1 MNTTL
6 DKISHKAQRAAA
18 SVIIDKVLA
27 MLDKDREKGLL
38 QIIDLAQKFMGDNF
52 KPEAYEGAKAIV
64 QNPDHKW
71 MKFVNTM
78 LDELDPNVAKMTA
91 LNLGFE
97 AAFYGTKTIRKM
109 RQVHHCNIPW
119 LILMDPTSACN
130 LR

>member
-1 MNTTL
+1 
-6 DKISHKAQRAAA
+6 
-18 SVIIDKVLA
+18 
-27 MLDKDREKGLL
+27 
-38 QIIDLAQKFMGDNF
+38 MGDNF

-97 AAFYGTKTIRKM
+97 AAFYGTKTIRKIRDAVFM
-109 RQVHHCNIPW
+109 
-119 LILMDPTSACN
+119 PTSEN
-130 LR
+130 LSAICSPATSGK